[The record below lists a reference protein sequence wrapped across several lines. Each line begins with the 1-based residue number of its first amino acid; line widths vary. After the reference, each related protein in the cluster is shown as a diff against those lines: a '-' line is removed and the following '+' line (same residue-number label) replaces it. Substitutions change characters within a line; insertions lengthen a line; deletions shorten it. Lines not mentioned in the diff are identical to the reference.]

1 MVRAKQ
7 ARQNECPH
15 GVVTGSNSR
24 LEHRLHS
31 TSSDCS
37 TMRALS
43 HVPAQLSVPELQQA
57 LTRTLVQVSA
67 VYTIPPGRRDIAAS
81 HRPLDKATSSL
92 SGLRLPSLH

>member
-1 MVRAKQ
+1 MPRTVRHSGHLLEWSVVRAKQ

-43 HVPAQLSVPELQQA
+43 HAPAQLSVPELVPNGEDTTAAPHVSPRSANFQDNAA
-57 LTRTLVQVSA
+57 L
-67 VYTIPPGRRDIAAS
+67 
-81 HRPLDKATSSL
+81 K
-92 SGLRLPSLH
+92 